1 MDPKM
6 KLVPDSLVQPFS
18 CSENILSLISCGSWM
33 AATNKQLLMKIISPR
48 VLKIEKAKYTLA
60 EF

>member
-6 KLVPDSLVQPFS
+6 KLVPESLAQPFS
-18 CSENILSLISCGSWM
+18 CSENTLSPVSYGSWT
-33 AATNKQLLMKIISPR
+33 AATEKQLLMKIISPH